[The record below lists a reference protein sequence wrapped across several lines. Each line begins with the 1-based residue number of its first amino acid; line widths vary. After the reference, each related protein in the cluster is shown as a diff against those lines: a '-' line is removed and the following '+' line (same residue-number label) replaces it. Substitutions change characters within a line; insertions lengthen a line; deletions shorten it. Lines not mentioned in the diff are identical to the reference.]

1 MTEEKQKATSAGT
14 PLETFMVALA
24 AKDAEFKTL
33 SMDKYSLGPWSI
45 SKMKMLQK
53 CPLQF
58 YIKYVLK
65 MKIPEDV
72 GGRSDTTSADI
83 GSAAHLILEHVMQG
97 KSIEESYAIS
107 RKEYGQDKLS
117 DELWAERVATLE
129 VNILAFKDRM
139 DALGRKHKIR
149 KVYTE
154 LRLGVTRDWKPTG
167 FFSDDVYMRGVIDL
181 VVELEDGVALI
192 TDHKTGGG
200 VGSLR
205 PYETQLDSYKVLYH
219 HAAKKVRA
227 AQTYVHFIGIG
238 EVKSSYL
245 SSAEDISG
253 KLKDMLEFELEGS
266 VDSVAE
272 KGYFKHVCGSYC
284 RWCDIATICKSKE
297 KLLKPLELG
306 TKRFFEIKKI

>member
-1 MTEEKQKATSAGT
+1 MTEEKQEATPVST

-24 AKDAEFKTL
+24 AKDSEFKTL

-53 CPLQF
+53 CALQF

-97 KSIEESYAIS
+97 RSIEESYAIS

-181 VVELEDGVALI
+181 VVELDDGVILVV
-192 TDHKTGGG
+192 DHKTGGG
-200 VGSLR
+200 TGSLR
-205 PYETQLDSYKVLYH
+205 PYETQLDSYKTLIH
-219 HAAKKVRA
+219 HGLKPVRA
-227 AQTYVHFIGIG
+227 AKSFIHFIQAG
-238 EVKSSYL
+238 EVKPSYL

-253 KLKDMLEFELEGS
+253 KLKDMLEFELEGT

-284 RWCDIATICKSKE
+284 KWCDFATICKSKE